1 MELIKFLGKGPGFW
15 ALMAILAVIF
25 IGIVFIVLKSSK
37 KKYAG
42 RIIIP
47 VFFTELA
54 ILFGLLT
61 LGFPNRGDEVG
72 PGIVPGLWI
81 VGILGF
87 SILLIIRALI
97 KHEDEDPKW
106 GRTDKVAVFIVMTIV
121 YLIIMQLIGYYLSTI
136 IYLILG
142 MYYLA
147 YRDWKVMISL
157 TAGWILFSY
166 FAFYRLL
173 YVPLPRGLLIEWIFG

>member
-1 MELIKFLGKGPGFW
+1 MELINFLGKGPGFW
-15 ALMAILAVIF
+15 ALIAILTVIF
-25 IGIVFIVLKSSK
+25 LGIVFIVLKSSTK
-37 KKYAG
+37 NYAG

-47 VFFTELA
+47 VFFAELA
-54 ILFGLLT
+54 ILFGILA
-61 LGFPNRGDEVG
+61 LGFPDRGDEVG
-72 PGIVPGLWI
+72 PAVVPMLWI
-81 VGILGF
+81 IGILGF

-106 GRTDKVAVFIVMTIV
+106 GRTDKVAVFIVMTIA
-121 YLIIMQLIGYYLSTI
+121 YLIIMQLIGYNLSTI